1 MRKKRGL
8 AGFIAAVAV
17 VATVG
22 CLKGTEP
29 TTTITATDWTK
40 VTFDTS
46 LHIRLDSMVHTTA
59 NDYYKDIS
67 VGTGG
72 AVTPGTTVTTS
83 YVAMLAST
91 GQHFDSSTAFQFQVG
106 VGRVILGWDD
116 MIPGMK
122 IGGRRLLVVA
132 PENAYGPQ
140 GIPGVIP
147 PNAVLVF
154 DVTVKS
160 AP

>member
-1 MRKKRGL
+1 MRKKKGL
-8 AGFIAAVAV
+8 TGFIAAVAV
-17 VATVG
+17 VATMG

-29 TTTITATDWTK
+29 TSSVTATDWTK

-67 VGTGG
+67 VGTGP
-72 AVTPGTTVTTS
+72 AVTPGMTVTAS
-83 YVAMLAST
+83 YVAMLAT
-91 GQHFDSSTAFQFQVG
+91 AQRFDSSSAFQFQVG
-106 VGRVILGWDD
+106 VGRVIAGWDD

-122 IGGRRLLVVA
+122 IGGERLLVVA
-132 PENAYGPQ
+132 PENGYGPQ